1 MEKTIRIVSYEIRF
15 LFCLV
20 CMAGCVKDEK
30 FDPADPLCT
39 SEYEANMTLSEIVAF
54 HSGETTLLQED
65 WILEGYV
72 ISSDKAGNFFSSLH
86 FQDSP
91 VSPAYGLQIDL
102 EISDSHLFYET
113 GRKIFIRL
121 KGLYLG
127 KSKGVYKLGG
137 AFPSFGNLGVGRLPA
152 NLVGQ
157 HLFPACEPPETLIPG
172 QATISTLQDH
182 AVNTLIQL
190 ADVEVVPEELG
201 FPFALAGEV
210 LERTLQDC
218 NGQQVSLLNSGYSDF
233 HSLMLPEGKGT
244 VTAVLYQ
251 ENNTYQ
257 LIIRDPGDMDLSGK
271 RCTETSSGGTS
282 DAIFISELADP
293 DNESGARFVELYNA
307 GEAAIDLGG
316 WTLRRYTN
324 GNTEIGSVLDLP
336 GIGIEAGS
344 ALVIAADPQVF
355 EAVYGFPP
363 NIGAG
368 ANSPADSNGDD
379 NLELVDGMGV
389 VIDTFGVIGED
400 GSGTSHE
407 FEDGRAQRIPGTLKS
422 NPEFTFSEWLI
433 FNDTGAGGT
442 INQPQN
448 APGDFTPGIR

>member
-1 MEKTIRIVSYEIRF
+1 MKKTIRIINLEVSF
-15 LFCLV
+15 LLCL
-20 CMAGCVKDEK
+20 AGCVKDPN
-30 FDPADPLCT
+30 FDPANPLCT
-39 SEYEANMTLSEIVAF
+39 NEYQANITLSEIEAI
-54 HSGETTLLQED
+54 HRGETTLIMED

-91 VSPAYGLQIDL
+91 VSPSGGLQVDL
-102 EISDSHLFYET
+102 ELSDSHLFYET
-113 GRKIFIRL
+113 GKKIFIRL

-152 NLVGQ
+152 SMVGQ
-157 HLFPACEPPETLIPG
+157 HLFPACEPPETLIP
-172 QATISTLQDH
+172 QQVTVSMLQDQ

-190 ADVEVVPEELG
+190 AAVEVVPEELG
-201 FPFALAGEV
+201 FPYALAGEV
-210 LERTLQDC
+210 SERTLQDC
-218 NGQQVSLLNSGYSDF
+218 NGQQVLLLNSGFSDF
-233 HSLMLPEGKGT
+233 HSQMLPEGKGT

-251 ENNTYQ
+251 ENKTYQ

-271 RCTETSSGGTS
+271 RCTGTTSGGTS
-282 DAIFISELADP
+282 DAVFISELADP

-307 GEAAIDLGG
+307 GDAAIDLGG

-324 GNTEIGSVLDLP
+324 GNTEIGSVLDLS

-344 ALVIAADPQVF
+344 AVVIASDPQVF

-363 NIGAG
+363 NMGAG

-407 FEDGRAQRIPGTLKS
+407 FEDGRAQRIPGITKS
-422 NPEFTFSEWLI
+422 NPEYTFSEWLI
-433 FNDTGAGGT
+433 FNDTGAAGT
-442 INQPQN
+442 IDQPQN
-448 APGDFTPGIR
+448 APADYTPGMR